1 MRLLFIGGTGN
12 ISTSCSKLALAQGH
26 ELWLMHR
33 PGRPGI
39 AGAHDLC
46 CDINND
52 DEADILQKLR
62 GQHFD
67 VVVQFIGFTPA
78 DVERDLRLFRGR
90 CDQYIFLSSAS
101 AYAKPTGYAPTTERT
116 PLENPRWQYSRDKI
130 AAEQVLHDQAD
141 ELNGVT
147 YTIVRPSHT
156 YDSVILVPIG
166 GWTDF
171 TAVDRMRRGLPVIV
185 PGDGTTLWTITHA
198 EDFAHGLA
206 GLFKNVK
213 AINEDFQIT
222 SDEALTWNEI
232 YRLTAEAAGV
242 PEPKLVHIA
251 SELLIAHNPDWEG
264 TLLGDKS
271 HTALFDNSKL
281 KSVVPDFEAKIPFA
295 EGIKQTIKWFD
306 ADLARSAPAAETN
319 QQMDQILEAYAKAW
333 PGGKRG
339 GLVS

>member
-1 MRLLFIGGTGN
+1 MKILFIGGTGN
-12 ISTSCSKLALAQGH
+12 ISTACSQLALAQGH

-39 AGAHDLC
+39 AGAQEVC

-52 DEADILQKLR
+52 AETDIRQKLR
-62 GQHFD
+62 GHHFD

-101 AYAKPTGYAPTTERT
+101 AYAKPTGFAPTTERT
-116 PLENPRWQYSRDKI
+116 PLVNPRWQYSRDKI
-130 AAEQVLHDQAD
+130 AAEQVLIDQAD
-141 ELNGVT
+141 RAEGVT

-156 YDSVILVPIG
+156 YDSVILIPIG

-198 EDFAHGLA
+198 EDFARGLA
-206 GLFKNVK
+206 GLFKNAA
-213 AINEDFQIT
+213 AINQDFQIT

-232 YRLTAEAAGV
+232 YRLTAQAAGV
-242 PEPKLVHIA
+242 DAPKLVHIA
-251 SELLIAHNPDWEG
+251 SELLIAHQPDWEG

-271 HTALFDNSKL
+271 HTALFDNTKL
-281 KSVVPDFEAKIPFA
+281 KSVVPGFEAKIPFA
-295 EGIKQTIKWFD
+295 EGVKQTIAGFD
-306 ADLARSAPAAETN
+306 ADPSRSAPSAET
-319 QQMDQILEAYAKAW
+319 DAQIERILAAYRRACPA
-333 PGGKRG
+333 
-339 GLVS
+339 

>member
-1 MRLLFIGGTGN
+1 MKLLFIGGTGN

-39 AGAHDLC
+39 DGAHDLC
-46 CDINND
+46 CDINNAA
-52 DEADILQKLR
+52 EADILKKLR
-62 GQHFD
+62 EHHFD

-78 DVERDLRLFRGR
+78 DVERDMRLFKGR

-101 AYAKPTGYAPTTERT
+101 AYAKPTRHEPTTERT
-116 PLENPRWQYSRDKI
+116 PLENPLWQYSRDKI
-130 AAEQVLHDQAD
+130 AAENVLTEQGQGG
-141 ELNGVT
+141 LP

-156 YDSVILVPIG
+156 YDSVILIPIG
-166 GWTDF
+166 GWANF

-198 EDFAHGLA
+198 QDFAQGLI
-206 GLFKNVK
+206 GLCGNPQ

-251 SELLIAHNPDWEG
+251 SELLVAWNPDWEG
-264 TLLGDKS
+264 SLLGDKS

-281 KSVVPDFEAKIPFA
+281 KTAVPGYAAQIPFA
-295 EGIKQTIKWFD
+295 EGIKKTIEWFD
-306 ADLARSAPAAETN
+306 ADPTRSAPSAET
-319 QQMDQILEAYAKAW
+319 DEQIDKILAAYATAW
-333 PGGKRG
+333 PNGR
-339 GLVS
+339 VD

>member
-1 MRLLFIGGTGN
+1 MKLLFIGGTGN

-46 CDINND
+46 CDINSD
-52 DEADILQKLR
+52 DEADILKKLR
-62 GQHFD
+62 GHHFD

-78 DVERDLRLFRGR
+78 DVERDIRLFTGR

-116 PLENPRWQYSRDKI
+116 PLENPLWQYSRDKI
-130 AAEQVLHDQAD
+130 AAEKLLEDQAD
-141 ELNGVT
+141 GAGGLT

-156 YDSVILVPIG
+156 YDSVILIPIG
-166 GWTDF
+166 GWTNF

-198 EDFAHGLA
+198 EDFAQGLL
-206 GLFKNVK
+206 GLFKNTK

-242 PEPKLVHIA
+242 PDPKLVHIA

-264 TLLGDKS
+264 SLLGDKS
-271 HTALFDNSKL
+271 HTALFDNTKF
-281 KSVVPDFEAKIPFA
+281 KNAVPGYAAKIKFQDGVRRTMA
-295 EGIKQTIKWFD
+295 WFD
-306 ADLARSAPAAETN
+306 AEDSRRRLPKEADA
-319 QQMDQILEAYAKAW
+319 QIHQILEAYARSW
-333 PGGKRG
+333 PNGK
-339 GLVS
+339 VA

>member
-52 DEADILQKLR
+52 DEAHILQKLS
-62 GQHFD
+62 GHHFD

-90 CDQYIFLSSAS
+90 CDQYIFISSAS
-101 AYAKPTGYAPTTERT
+101 AYAKPTSFAPTTERT

-130 AAEQVLHDQAD
+130 AAEQVLEEQAQR
-141 ELNGVT
+141 EGGVS

-156 YDSVILVPIG
+156 YDSVILLPIG
-166 GWTDF
+166 GWTNF

-198 EDFAHGLA
+198 EDFARGLA
-206 GLFKNVK
+206 GLFKNPQ
-213 AINEDFQIT
+213 AINEDFHIT

-232 YRLTAEAAGV
+232 YRLTAAAAGV
-242 PEPKLVHIA
+242 PNPKLVHIA
-251 SELLIAHNPDWEG
+251 SELLIAHQPDWEG

-271 HTALFDNSKL
+271 HTALFDNAKL
-281 KSVVPDFEAKIPFA
+281 KQAVPDFAAQIPFA
-295 EGIKQTIKWFD
+295 EGVRRTIDWFD
-306 ADLARSAPAAETN
+306 AEDSRRKLPEEVDT
-319 QQMDQILEAYAKAW
+319 QITQILADYAKAW
-333 PGGKRG
+333 PNGSAR
-339 GLVS
+339 

>member
-1 MRLLFIGGTGN
+1 MKILFIGGTGN
-12 ISTSCSKLALAQGH
+12 ISTSCSKLALEQGH

-39 AGAHDLC
+39 PGAHDLC

-52 DEADILQKLR
+52 DESAIAQQLR
-62 GQHFD
+62 GHHFD

-78 DVERDLRLFRGR
+78 DVARDLRLLRGR

-101 AYAKPTGYAPTTERT
+101 AYAKPTGYAPMTERT
-116 PLENPRWQYSRDKI
+116 PLENPLWQYSRDKI

-141 ELNGVT
+141 EPTGQT

-156 YDSVILVPIG
+156 YDSVILIPIG
-166 GWTDF
+166 GWTNF

-198 EDFAHGLA
+198 EDFAQGLL
-206 GLFKNVK
+206 GLFRNAK

-251 SELLIAHNPDWEG
+251 SELLIAWNPDWEG

-281 KSVVPDFEAKIPFA
+281 KQAVPTFEPKIAFA
-295 EGIKQTIKWFD
+295 EGVKKTMAWFD
-306 ADLARSAPAAETN
+306 ADPARKNLPADGDAQIN
-319 QQMDQILEAYAKAW
+319 QILEANSKAW
-333 PGGKRG
+333 PAGKID
-339 GLVS
+339 

>member
-1 MRLLFIGGTGN
+1 MRFLFIGGTGN
-12 ISTSCSKLALAQGH
+12 ISTACSKLALAQDH

-39 AGAHDLC
+39 DGAHDLC

-52 DEADILQKLR
+52 DEADIVQKLR
-62 GQHFD
+62 GHYFD

-78 DVERDLRLFRGR
+78 DVERDMRLFRGR
-90 CDQYIFLSSAS
+90 CDQYIFISSAS
-101 AYAKPTGYAPTTERT
+101 AYAKPTRYEPTTERT
-116 PLENPRWQYSRDKI
+116 PLDNPRWQYSRDKI

-141 ELNGVT
+141 EPNGLT

-156 YDSVILVPIG
+156 YDSVILIPIG

-171 TAVDRMRRGLPVIV
+171 TAVDRMRRGQPMIV

-198 EDFAHGLA
+198 EDFAQGLA
-206 GLFKNVK
+206 GLFKNTQ

-242 PEPKLVHIA
+242 LDPKLVHIA
-251 SELLIAHNPDWEG
+251 SDLLVAWNPDWEG

-271 HTALFDNSKL
+271 HTALFDNTKL
-281 KSVVPDFEAKIPFA
+281 KTAVPDFEAKIPFT
-295 EGIKQTIKWFD
+295 EGIKKTIEWFD
-306 ADLARSAPAAETN
+306 ADPARSAPSAETN
-319 QQMDQILEAYAKAW
+319 TQIDQILEAYANMSAKA
-333 PGGKRG
+333 PLR
-339 GLVS
+339 